1 MGTREELAW
10 AAGIFD
16 GEGYIACKA
25 YPIPSNPQRRNPKTV
40 MSISQYHDAEVVTRF
55 HAAVGVGNI
64 TSRVVARNGSTEY
77 VWRTY
82 AFETVQAVVAMLWP
96 WLSGPKR
103 AQATQALL
111 SRRGLREVLAVR
123 EWRRQRHG

>member
-1 MGTREELAW
+1 MRTREELAW

-16 GEGYIACKA
+16 GEGYVACKA
-25 YPIPSNPQRRNPKTV
+25 YPVASNPQRRNPRMV
-40 MSISQYHDAEVVTRF
+40 MSVSQYHDAEVINRF
-55 HAAVGVGNI
+55 HEAVGIGGI
-64 TSRVVARNGSTEY
+64 TSRVIARSGSTEY
-77 VWRTY
+77 VWRVQS
-82 AFETVQAVVAMLWP
+82 FEGVQAAVAILWP

-111 SRRGLREVLAVR
+111 SRRGLREILAVR